1 MVSFAFSTAWIRF
14 SGGDAQPD
22 ATDERTDLTVLV
34 KTATDASITI
44 QFSADAEYPYTTK
57 ANAAARKEFQLP
69 ADGPFI
75 G

>member
-34 KTATDASITI
+34 KTATDARITI
-44 QFSADAEYPYTTK
+44 QFAADAEYPYTTK